1 MDGQRGSLIYSN
13 GILQEYVAKAMYFTK
28 IFLQIDEKGCEW

>member
-13 GILQEYVAKAMYFTK
+13 GILQEYVAKNLDLKRYSLRLTWGK
-28 IFLQIDEKGCEW
+28 